1 MYGMENINKSGEEM
15 IKVICWGAGNQCR
28 HALDILLPEIYK
40 ILFWVDT
47 DEKRQRENVG
57 EYEIHSP
64 DFLEKYTDDYDIL
77 LITSGYWEEIFEQC
91 IGLQIEPEKIKC
103 FDIRDF
109 KIKDINEMYVNH
121 LYSQDGEE
129 TYLKEKFSG
138 KTRGIYVDVGAFHPY
153 RFSNTYWAYQL
164 GWAGINIEPN
174 IDKYKLFCAL
184 RPNDININCGVSDN
198 TGVLNYYSFKE
209 SALNTFIKENADDIG
224 DIQDV
229 TTVRVDTL
237 KNILLKQK
245 IHKIDF
251 IDIDIEGMEMKV
263 LASIDWEKTYIDC
276 ILVEQRN
283 MALADVIKSEEHNY
297 LLQKGYKA
305 INKYGRTVIY
315 ERIRS

>member
-1 MYGMENINKSGEEM
+1 M
-15 IKVICWGAGNQCR
+15 
-28 HALDILLPEIYK
+28 H
-40 ILFWVDT
+40 
-47 DEKRQRENVG
+47 
-57 EYEIHSP
+57 
-64 DFLEKYTDDYDIL
+64 
-77 LITSGYWEEIFEQC
+77 IFE
-91 IGLQIEPEKIKC
+91 I
-103 FDIRDF
+103 
-109 KIKDINEMYVNH
+109 
-121 LYSQDGEE
+121 QD
-129 TYLKEKFSG
+129 K
-138 KTRGIYVDVGAFHPY
+138 
-153 RFSNTYWAYQL
+153 
-164 GWAGINIEPN
+164 
-174 IDKYKLFCAL
+174 
-184 RPNDININCGVSDN
+184 
-198 TGVLNYYSFKE
+198 
-209 SALNTFIKENADDIG
+209 IKENADDIG

-251 IDIDIEGMEMKV
+251 IDIDVEGMEMKV